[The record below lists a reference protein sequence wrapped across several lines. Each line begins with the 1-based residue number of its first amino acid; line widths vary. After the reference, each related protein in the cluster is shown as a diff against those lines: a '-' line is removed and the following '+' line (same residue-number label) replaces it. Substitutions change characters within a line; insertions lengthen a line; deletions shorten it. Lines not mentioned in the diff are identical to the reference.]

1 MSNKGRTSGDVDLE
15 AGTEAPNISAL
26 KGVVFRNLAKQ
37 LGSSVLL
44 SVISI
49 FITTV
54 NKTVLTSYE

>member
-1 MSNKGRTSGDVDLE
+1 MSNNGKTGGDVDLE

-26 KGVVFRNLAKQ
+26 KGVVFGNLAKQ

-54 NKTVLTSYE
+54 NKTVLTSYG